1 MGGISYTAHVS
12 NKKSAITSKTK
23 LQKVANHNLRKY
35 KSADYNADNIILI
48 YGTKN
53 LVQDVKKVYH
63 KEFDLSLMIYND
75 NQKRTDRKIDD
86 YFEHV
91 SAKEQDM
98 AVEIIFQIGDRKF
111 WQENGGDKVYM
122 QCIYEAMLSELQ
134 CKLPDF
140 KIANA
145 VIHMDEDSPHM
156 HVVGVPVAIGFKKS
170 LFKQVSKRSV
180 FTPETLSK
188 ILQDELREF
197 ANQRVA
203 YFMRERIKEK
213 SKGRNRDLSVAE
225 YKVQQEEIRYDDLK
239 EQADKKLQETE
250 QLERQKQ
257 ALSSECSD
265 LSKQV
270 TNYQEDYEEVT
281 EKLREANEKA
291 DKLDEYIKNGTNAIR
306 DLEERS
312 NELYE
317 RARIAEQ
324 LHDMMVGSDG
334 DSAMREKLID
344 VMYENEQLKVENS
357 KLKQLLE
364 KAFDFMKQFVKGE
377 KTLFEL
383 FREKVGMVLD
393 KVRDGLRR

>member
-1 MGGISYTAHVS
+1 
-12 NKKSAITSKTK
+12 
-23 LQKVANHNLRKY
+23 
-35 KSADYNADNIILI
+35 
-48 YGTKN
+48 
-53 LVQDVKKVYH
+53 
-63 KEFDLSLMIYND
+63 MIYND